1 MRDKDLRFVS
11 RLTRKTL
18 AIVLAGGRGSRLKH
32 LTTWRA
38 KPAMPFGGKFRIVDF
53 TLSNC
58 INSGVRQVAVLTQY
72 KAHSLLRHIQNG
84 WGFLRGQF
92 GEFIEL
98 LPAQQRIES
107 SWYLGTADAVYQ
119 NLDIIRSHNP
129 EYVLILAGDHV
140 YKMDY
145 GEMLAYH
152 LAHDADLT
160 VGCIEVPLEDA
171 KAFGVMGIDKDSRIV
186 TFAEKPDDPAPIPGK
201 SDVALASMGIYVFK
215 TDVLLERLIQDSDD
229 KSSDHDFGK
238 NIIPSMISD
247 GKVFAYRFADS
258 KGERQSY
265 WRDVGTVDN
274 YWRANL
280 ELVDVDPELNLYDK
294 EWPIWTYQ
302 EQVPPAKFV
311 FDDEDR
317 RGIAIDS
324 MVSGG
329 CIISGATI
337 RRSLLFTNVY
347 VEQHTSIEKSVI
359 LPEVTIG
366 KNCVIRNTIIDKGC
380 SIPDNTRI
388 GVDPAEDAEK
398 YYVSPGGVVLVVP
411 DMLGQQVHQAR

>member
-1 MRDKDLRFVS
+1 VQEKDVRFVS

-38 KPAMPFGGKFRIVDF
+38 KPAMPFGGKYRIIDF

-58 INSGVRQVAVLTQY
+58 INSGVRQIAVLTQY

-129 EYVLILAGDHV
+129 EYVLVLAGDHV

-152 LAHDADLT
+152 AGHNADLT
-160 VGCIEVPLEDA
+160 VGCIEVPIADA
-171 KAFGVMGIDKDSRIV
+171 SAFGVMGIDDANRIIE
-186 TFAEKPDDPAPIPGK
+186 FAEKPEVPTAVPGRP
-201 SDVALASMGIYVFK
+201 DFAMASMGIYVFR
-215 TDVLLERLIQDSDD
+215 TELLLERLIDDADD
-229 KSSDHDFGK
+229 KNSDHDFGK
-238 NIIPSMISD
+238 NIIPNMIRD
-247 GKVFAYRFADS
+247 GRVFAFRFKSKAD
-258 KGERQSY
+258 KTSY

-274 YWRANL
+274 YWRASL
-280 ELVDVDPELNLYDK
+280 ELVDVDPDLNLYDK
-294 EWPIWTYQ
+294 EWPIWTHQ

-311 FDDEDR
+311 FDDDNR
-317 RGIAIDS
+317 RGCAIDS

-329 CIISGATI
+329 CIISGARI
-337 RRSLLFTNVY
+337 RRSLLCTNVR
-347 VEQHTSIEKSVI
+347 VEQRSVI
-359 LPEVTIG
+359 ENSVLLPEVTVG
-366 KNCVIRNTIIDKGC
+366 SNCIIRNAIIDKGC
-380 SIPDNTRI
+380 TIPDNMQI
-388 GVDPAEDAEK
+388 GVNLEQDAENF
-398 YYVSPGGVVLVVP
+398 YISPGGIVLVVP
-411 DMLGQQVHQAR
+411 DMMGQMVHQAR